1 VADGVKE
8 SNALRFDDSL
18 SSILPPM
25 VYGAVME
32 LSKSGIGRWVRTLG
46 PLGKDARLFAGALG
60 SRRGSSSELLVV
72 GIPEFEPWHFVA
84 HMGEQAFRYRRP
96 DLMPTLIRW
105 KVPPGAPSHLSV
117 SVDSMRRAS
126 SGQTVLVINPSGAA
140 NDELLERVADAKRRG
155 SRIMTLHR
163 GDTDLLDLSHETLSI
178 ESSRP
183 ARDFDLTQ
191 HVVTDLTP
199 LVADIKSA

>member
-1 VADGVKE
+1 
-8 SNALRFDDSL
+8 
-18 SSILPPM
+18 M